1 MTGVHTHWP
10 ASRLVQNPVLRPAIS
25 PLHIASWTKG
35 SSVDTV
41 TGVSVFLSLMPLSG
55 TTCTTQGLSSFTA
68 ITVMRVVLDS
78 GYCIPLGE
86 GRLIWV
92 TVPAIALALE
102 TSLFNAFFIEAG
114 ILGASFATTF
124 CLTGSITACGSSL
137 SAHQGVL

>member
-1 MTGVHTHWP
+1 M
-10 ASRLVQNPVLRPAIS
+10 
-25 PLHIASWTKG
+25 
-35 SSVDTV
+35 DTV
-41 TGVSVFLSLMPLSG
+41 TGVGVFLSLMPLSG
-55 TTCTTQGLSSFTA
+55 TTCTTQGLSGFTA

>member
-1 MTGVHTHWP
+1 MTEVHTHWP

-55 TTCTTQGLSSFTA
+55 TTCTTRGFKRFYGNNRDARGIGLRLLHTLGGRPTHLGDGS
-68 ITVMRVVLDS
+68 R
-78 GYCIPLGE
+78 YCLGA
-86 GRLIWV
+86 GNQFVQR
-92 TVPAIALALE
+92 
-102 TSLFNAFFIEAG
+102 FFIEAG

>member
-41 TGVSVFLSLMPLSG
+41 TGVGVFLSLMPLSG
-55 TTCTTQGLSSFTA
+55 TTCTTQGLSGFTA

>member
-1 MTGVHTHWP
+1 
-10 ASRLVQNPVLRPAIS
+10 
-25 PLHIASWTKG
+25 
-35 SSVDTV
+35 
-41 TGVSVFLSLMPLSG
+41 
-55 TTCTTQGLSSFTA
+55 
-68 ITVMRVVLDS
+68 MRVVLDS